1 MFIIEYTYKGENKT
15 YKTRIYYEALRMY
28 NSMLKHKILY
38 QNVKKNFQI
47 PI

>member
-28 NSMLKHKILY
+28 NSMIKHKTLY
-38 QNVKKNFQI
+38 QNVQKNFQI